1 MMLGMG
7 DQDQT
12 EQVEVETRTPR
23 RRGVAAARARA
34 DAQRAVR
41 ARTKALAD
49 VADRWAATDERLE
62 RAAVKR
68 DEAIDRARQRA
79 IDRYE
84 IEVSH
89 IEAGRQE
96 LIREAL
102 ALEGATTKEVATW
115 LGVSSRKVNSWR
127 TQLEEEHGQEK
138 PDATAEA
145 TA

>member
-1 MMLGMG
+1 MLGMG

-12 EQVEVETRTPR
+12 EQVEVETKTPR
-23 RRGVAAARARA
+23 RRGAAAARARA

-49 VADRWAATDERLE
+49 VADRWAATDEKLE

-68 DEAIDRARQRA
+68 DEAIERARQRA
-79 IDRYE
+79 TDRYDKE
-84 IEVSH
+84 VAGIEEEQH
-89 IEAGRQE
+89 E

-102 ALEGATTKEVATW
+102 GLEGATTREIATW

-127 TQLEEEHGQEK
+127 TQLEEDQGQEK